1 MLTLRKQLTVAC
13 MKKWIIALLFISI
26 GHCVTAQDTSAIQ
39 FAPSKK
45 TKIVQAACGQCQ
57 FKMAGKGCTLA
68 VKIKGKAYFV
78 DKAHI
83 DAFGDAHSKMGF
95 CNAIRKAKVQGE
107 VLNNKFVASYFAL
120 SENK

>member
-1 MLTLRKQLTVAC
+1 MKQLL
-13 MKKWIIALLFISI
+13 MLIAIFNSFCAIS
-26 GHCVTAQDTSAIQ
+26 QDSTQ
-39 FAPSKK
+39 LKLNPSKK
-45 TKIVQAACGQCQ
+45 IQIVEASCGQCN

-68 VKIKGKAYFV
+68 IRIKGKAYFV

-107 VLNNKFVASYFAL
+107 IVNNKFVATYFEL
-120 SENK
+120 IDKK

>member
-1 MLTLRKQLTVAC
+1 MKQLL
-13 MKKWIIALLFISI
+13 MLIAIFNSFCAIS
-26 GHCVTAQDTSAIQ
+26 QDSTQ
-39 FAPSKK
+39 LKLNPSKK
-45 TKIVQAACGQCQ
+45 IQIVEASCGQCN

-68 VKIKGKAYFV
+68 VRIKGKAYFV

-107 VLNNKFVASYFAL
+107 IVNNKFVATYFEL
-120 SENK
+120 IEKK

>member
-1 MLTLRKQLTVAC
+1 MKRITLTLVLS
-13 MKKWIIALLFISI
+13 LFIFQI
-26 GHCVTAQDTSAIQ
+26 NAQDSTQ
-39 FAPSKK
+39 LKLNPSKK
-45 TKIVQAACGQCQ
+45 IQIVEASCGQCN

-68 VKIKGKAYFV
+68 VRIKGKAYFV

-107 VLNNKFVASYFAL
+107 IVNNKFVATYFEL
-120 SENK
+120 IDKNK